1 MATITRFEELD
12 VWKLAR
18 EIVNKIYDLSNKD
31 VFSKD
36 FAMRNQIRRSAIGI
50 LSNIAEGFESGT
62 DKQFA
67 RYLKI
72 AKGSAGECRA
82 QLYVAWDQNYIN
94 QNEFDNLK
102 EQLIV
107 CSKKLSGLISYLN
120 GSKNQVRDIEII
132 YDTQTKV

>member
-1 MATITRFEELD
+1 MATVTKFEDLD

-18 EIVNKIYDLSNKD
+18 EIVNEIYAVSNKD
-31 VFSKD
+31 GFNND
-36 FAMRNQIRRSAIGI
+36 YALRNQVRRSAISI

-82 QLYVAWDQNYIN
+82 QLYIALDQQYLS
-94 QNEFDNLK
+94 QDEFGKLK
-102 EQLIV
+102 GQLIT
-107 CSKKLSGLISYLN
+107 CSKKISRFISYLN
-120 GSKNQVRDIEII
+120 GNKVNELEIV
-132 YDTQTKV
+132 YEP